1 MGHYRKSRRIR
12 VVAAADTD
20 PERREQFKKRWRIK
34 NVYRDY
40 REMLATERPDIVS
53 LTAYAPERHIMF
65 KHCVEAEVKAIW
77 VEKAIATS
85 LRGARSMARLAK
97 KHGTITVVN
106 HPRRWS
112 PKYIRARELIA
123 GGAIGVPEAIVS
135 TFSGNLIHTGTHA
148 FDMMR
153 FLFGEVTAVRGT
165 PDVREALP
173 ENPSSKATLADLGA
187 SGSLHFANGAVG
199 TINARAKDY
208 FIFEFE
214 ILGST
219 GAIRLGNSTPL
230 TLYKPALARYASDF
244 EDLAPVAEA
253 AALLQN
259 RQRRTGTAVSDLLA
273 GLTRGVESVNSIGE
287 GLKALEIALAF
298 HESFRIGGEW
308 VALPLVG
315 SSLEID
321 SR

>member
-1 MGHYRKSRRIR
+1 
-12 VVAAADTD
+12 
-20 PERREQFKKRWRIK
+20 
-34 NVYRDY
+34 
-40 REMLATERPDIVS
+40 
-53 LTAYAPERHIMF
+53 
-65 KHCVEAEVKAIW
+65 
-77 VEKAIATS
+77 
-85 LRGARSMARLAK
+85 
-97 KHGTITVVN
+97 
-106 HPRRWS
+106 
-112 PKYIRARELIA
+112 
-123 GGAIGVPEAIVS
+123 
-135 TFSGNLIHTGTHA
+135 
-148 FDMMR
+148 MMR

-165 PDVREALP
+165 PDVSEALP
-173 ENPSSKATLADLGA
+173 ENPSSKAALADLGA

-219 GAIRLGNSTPL
+219 GAIRLGNSTAL
-230 TLYKPALARYASDF
+230 TLYKPAPARYASDF
-244 EDLAPVAEA
+244 ENLAPVAEA

-259 RQRRTGTAVSDLLA
+259 RQRRTGAAVSDLLA
-273 GLTRGVESVNSIGE
+273 GLTRGVESVNSIGG

-308 VALPLVG
+308 VALPLAR